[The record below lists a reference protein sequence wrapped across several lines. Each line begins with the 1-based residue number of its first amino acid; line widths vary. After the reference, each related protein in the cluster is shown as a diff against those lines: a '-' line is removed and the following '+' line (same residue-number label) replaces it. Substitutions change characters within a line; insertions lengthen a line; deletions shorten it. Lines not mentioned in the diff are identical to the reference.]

1 MKSLLV
7 NRQDLK
13 HNIRVIKEIA
23 EKNGRSDNHKPLQ
36 IIAVVKGNGYGLGL
50 VQYANF
56 LIDNGINFLA
66 VSTVEEAIKLRE
78 SGVITKILML
88 SSTAIEKEVEL
99 LANNNIIISIGSKDA
114 LQMAQKV
121 AIKLN
126 KTIEAHL
133 KIDTGF
139 GRYGFCYDK
148 KDEMVQALK
157 ETTKTDEANNTDKTE
172 KTNKTD
178 KTNETANIEITGTFS
193 HFSLA
198 FYEKDKFSKQQF
210 DRFIDCIEFLKQ
222 NEIETGMLHICNS
235 SAFLK
240 YKEMRLNAVRVGSAF
255 LGRLAIPNIYGLK
268 KIGFLKSN
276 VAEIKTLEKGYNV
289 GYSNSYITKAQT
301 KIAIIPCGYADGYN
315 VSVGRD
321 MFRVIDKLRYI
332 VRDVK
337 DFFKKQDLYVEINGQ
352 KCKVLGR
359 IGMYHI
365 SADITGKDVNI
376 NDEVLFNVSP
386 MYVDSSIRREY
397 R

>member
-7 NRQDLK
+7 SRQDLK
-13 HNIRVIKEIA
+13 HNIKIIKEIA
-23 EKNGRSDNHKPLQ
+23 EKNGRNDNHKPLQ

-50 VQYANF
+50 IQYSNF

-66 VSTVEEAIKLRE
+66 VSTVDEAVKLRE
-78 SGVITKILML
+78 AGITTKILML

-99 LANNNIIISIGSKDA
+99 LVEKEIILSLGSKEA
-114 LQMAQKV
+114 VETAKRVAQK
-121 AIKLN
+121 AN
-126 KTIEAHL
+126 KQIEAHL

-139 GRYGFCYDK
+139 GRYGFCYDLK
-148 KDEMVQALK
+148 NEMLETLKDME
-157 ETTKTDEANNTDKTE
+157 
-172 KTNKTD
+172 
-178 KTNETANIEITGTFS
+178 NIKITGTFS

-210 DRFIDCIEFLKQ
+210 DRFIDCVEFLKE
-222 NEIETGMLHICNS
+222 NGIETGMLHICNS

-268 KIGFLKSN
+268 KIGYLKSN
-276 VAEIKTLEKGYNV
+276 VAEIKTLEKGYNI
-289 GYSNSYITKAQT
+289 GYSNSYTTKKQT

-321 MFRVIDKLRYI
+321 MFRKRDKLRYI
-332 VRDVK
+332 VRDMK
-337 DFFKKQDLYVEINGQ
+337 DYFKKQDLFVEINGQ

-359 IGMYHI
+359 IGMFHV
-365 SADITGKDVNI
+365 SADITGKNIKI
-376 NDEVLFNVSP
+376 NDEVIFNVSP
-386 MYVDSSIRREY
+386 MYVDSCIRREY

>member
-13 HNIRVIKEIA
+13 HNIKIIKEIA
-23 EKNGRSDNHKPLQ
+23 EKNGRNDNHKPLQ

-50 VQYANF
+50 VQYSNF
-56 LIDNGINFLA
+56 LVDNGINFLA

-78 SGVITKILML
+78 SGITAKILML
-88 SSTAIEKEVEL
+88 SSTAIEKEIEL
-99 LANNNIIISIGSKDA
+99 LVKNDIIITLGSKEA
-114 LQMAQKV
+114 VEVAEKIAQKG
-121 AIKLN
+121 N
-126 KTIEAHL
+126 KKVEAHI

-139 GRYGFCYDK
+139 GRYGFSYDL
-148 KDEMVQALK
+148 KDEMLNSLK
-157 ETTKTDEANNTDKTE
+157 
-172 KTNKTD
+172 
-178 KTNETANIEITGTFS
+178 NIKSINITGTFS

-222 NEIETGMLHICNS
+222 NGIETGMLHICNS

-268 KIGFLKSN
+268 KIGYLKSN
-276 VAEIKTLEKGYNV
+276 VAEIKTLEKGYNI
-289 GYSNSYITKAQT
+289 GYSNSYTTKNKT
-301 KIAIIPCGYADGYN
+301 KIAIIPCGYADGFN

-321 MFRVIDKLRYI
+321 MFRKRDKLRYI
-332 VRDVK
+332 VRDMK
-337 DFFKKQDLYVEINGQ
+337 DYFKKQDLFVEINGQ

-359 IGMYHI
+359 IGMFHV
-365 SADITGKDVNI
+365 SADITGKDINI
-376 NDEVLFNVSP
+376 KDEVIFNVSP

-397 R
+397 K